1 MKYLLV
7 IFILMSFSSYADR
20 LTDDEIFEQVFAR
33 THYVKPDNVQ
43 YAGEEVGLLKY
54 CPNVTT
60 NDYYNIKLKVI
71 NWLRLASTKYDKVG
85 EMGFL
90 NNRKLN
96 KLMEIFNNGE
106 RIGQRDAKIMRYG
119 RKYKYTLCPEI
130 LASSKMKGPK
140 PNLMKL
146 VPDS

>member
-20 LTDDEIFEQVFAR
+20 LTDDEIFEQVFAG
-33 THYVKPDNVQ
+33 THFVKPDNVQ
-43 YAGEEVGLLKY
+43 YAGEEVGLLKF

-60 NDYYNIKLKVI
+60 NDYNRIKSRVI
-71 NWLRLASTKYDKVG
+71 NWLRLASTKYDKLG

-96 KLMEIFNNGE
+96 KLLNIFYEGE
-106 RIGQRDAKIMRYG
+106 RIGQRDAKIMKYG

-130 LASSKMKGPK
+130 LESSKMKGPS
-140 PNLMKL
+140 PNLMRL
-146 VPDS
+146 VPDN

>member
-20 LTDDEIFEQVFAR
+20 LTDDEIFEQVFAG
-33 THYVKPDNVQ
+33 THFVKPDNVQ
-43 YAGEEVGLLKY
+43 YAGEEVGLLKF

-60 NDYYNIKLKVI
+60 NDYNRIKSRVI
-71 NWLRLASTKYDKVG
+71 NWLRLASTKYDKLG

-96 KLMEIFNNGE
+96 KLLNIFYEGE

-130 LASSKMKGPK
+130 LESSKMKGPS
-140 PNLMKL
+140 PNLMRL
-146 VPDS
+146 VPDN